1 MGAVQPYPHI
11 EMHVRD
17 ESIATILEMEVM
29 PLDKP
34 LYFMRTQKGP
44 VGKPMWCPTY
54 TYARLIFGADTFNKF
69 SKYWSENSY
78 FLLKT
83 LTKNGAFIMRCC
95 EETAV
100 NARAYVEVGYKET
113 DVPQWQRNSI
123 TGLFN
128 LNEFGAKI
136 PINAKGEECK
146 ILDHDIVLTYNES
159 ADTSIVVGKQYYY
172 RKYGKYTY
180 TAFKDAKATKNL
192 ILWKG
197 LGDPTFPVKLRSD
210 EVTASDRAKGHL
222 HVEVSENVWEP
233 VENDSTALD
242 TSKYYAF
249 PVYTGYE
256 AVVVNKD
263 DDINEIGVYYTR
275 TPDLTSEYEYP
286 QLDVAQAGDAV
297 ATNGDITRTTTIESF
312 VKETESAP
320 VGGREYFTA
329 PVEIGGAY
337 TSVGELEEFV
347 EGTTYFYKVTTTKTS
362 FIGNYGKLYVAG
374 DKLLKDVDMEP
385 QATIPGLE
393 LVWRVTLRNAAD
405 ERGDADPTEDNG
417 YMWYPALT
425 IMSTSPGEWGST
437 YGFKLYYDKTQNTI
451 AGVESN
457 GAVTYSFA
465 PVELLENDTVP
476 TAIVDAYGEQVVNGT
491 VRADVIDK
499 TTELPLNIANLIPAH
514 YSGSRELPVNISWFP
529 KNFDTVGK
537 LVIKKE
543 LEAKDAAAA
552 LFPDLFKETVD
563 GNTVITPKAFIEDL
577 LTGVEKIDADVID
590 ATENCGHMANI
601 VSCRAPDNI
610 PYFASYV
617 LGTYDEAKEAANATP
632 DVVDMNSDSAFFLK
646 GGADGP
652 IDDADIERY
661 TRRYIDAAIAGTH
674 DYLIDYLRCP
684 YNNIIDTGV
693 SLPTKRKFLD
703 FMGVRDNLTVFLT
716 PQQIWKNADGTRP
729 KQLSRF
735 EDESIGAALRS
746 YGLLMREDI
755 ENSTE
760 ANRAVIFLAQG
771 LCSDHDWNNG
781 LVASTLWIA
790 LKNAQYLS
798 GTYIKEEPVE
808 RPNSEIDCYDKGL
821 TWTAASEETR
831 SRCWNAGLNYAQYF
845 DMNGIH
851 YASVRSIY
859 KYDTSVLCDLGT
871 VRAVTFCKDI
881 IRSEWTV
888 WAGSKR
894 KADDLN
900 ARIQKKLNDRLAAM
914 LNGKYTATV
923 SVYQTDMD
931 KKYGYVRH
939 VELELESPAQNRV
952 WLATII
958 CKREGFDP
966 NAED

>member
-17 ESIATILEMEVM
+17 DSIATILEMEVM

-34 LYFMRTQKGP
+34 LYFIRGQKGP
-44 VGKPMWCPTY
+44 VGKPMWCPTF
-54 TYARLIFGADTFNKF
+54 TYARLIFGADTFNKL

-78 FLLKT
+78 FLMKT
-83 LTKNGAFIMRCC
+83 LTMNGAFLMRCC

-136 PINAKGEECK
+136 PINAQGEECG

-159 ADTSIVVGKQYYY
+159 SDASIVVGKQYYY
-172 RKYGKYTY
+172 RKYGKYIY
-180 TAFKDAKATKNL
+180 TAFKDATASKNMV
-192 ILWKG
+192 LWKG
-197 LGDPTFPVKLRSD
+197 MGDPEFPVKLRSD
-210 EVTASDRAKGHL
+210 EVSDADRVKGHL
-222 HVEVSENVWEP
+222 YVESSENTWEP
-233 VENDSTALD
+233 VEDGATLATD
-242 TSKYYAF
+242 KYYAF

-256 AVVVNKD
+256 AVLVSEGQELPELG
-263 DDINEIGVYYTR
+263 IYYTR
-275 TPDLTSEYEYP
+275 AADLTSEFEYP
-286 QLDVAQAGDAV
+286 LLDVAQPGDAV
-297 ATNGDITRTTTIESF
+297 ATNGDITRTTTS
-312 VKETESAP
+312 ETMVAETASAP
-320 VGGREYFTA
+320 VAGREYFLA
-329 PVEIGGAY
+329 PAEVGGEY
-337 TSVGELEEFV
+337 TSVGELEEFT
-347 EGTTYFYKVTTTKTS
+347 EGQAYWYKQTTTTVS
-362 FIGNYGKLYVAG
+362 FIGNYGKLYLAG
-374 DKLLKDVDMEP
+374 DKLIAGVDMEP

-393 LVWRVTLRNAAD
+393 LSWRVTLRAATD
-405 ERGDADPTEDNG
+405 ERGDDQPCEANG
-417 YMWYPALT
+417 YTWYPALT
-425 IMSTSPGEWGST
+425 INATSPGEWGGC
-437 YGFKLYYDKTQNTI
+437 YGFRFYYDKAQNTL
-451 AGVESN
+451 ASVEAN

-465 PVELLENDTVP
+465 PVELVEGDTVP
-476 TAIVDAYGEQVVNGT
+476 QAIVDAYGEQVVNGT
-491 VRADVIDK
+491 VRTDVIDK

-514 YSGSRELPVNISWFP
+514 YSGSRELPVTMSWFP
-529 KNFDTVGK
+529 ANFDIVGK
-537 LVIKKE
+537 KVIKKE
-543 LEAKDAAAA
+543 LEAREAFAA
-552 LFPDLFKETVD
+552 LYPELFTETID
-563 GNTVITPKAFIEDL
+563 GQRVTTPKAFIEDVL
-577 LTGVEKIDADVID
+577 SEEGLDSDAIDALDQV
-590 ATENCGHMANI
+590 GHMANI
-601 VSCRAPDNI
+601 LSCRAADNA

-617 LGTYDEAKEAANATP
+617 LGTYNEAKEAANTTP

-646 GGADGP
+646 GGEDGP

-684 YNNIIDTGV
+684 YNSIIDTGV

-798 GTYIKEEPVE
+798 GTYIKAEPVE

-845 DMNGIH
+845 DMSGIH

-859 KYDTSVLCDLGT
+859 RYDTPVLCHLGT

-894 KADDLN
+894 KSDDLN
-900 ARIQKKLNDRLAAM
+900 ARITKKLNDRIAAM
-914 LNGKYTATV
+914 LNGKYTA
-923 SVYQTDMD
+923 SVRVFQTDVD

>member
-1 MGAVQPYPHI
+1 
-11 EMHVRD
+11 MHVRD
-17 ESIATILEMEVM
+17 DSIATILEMEVM

-54 TYARLIFGADTFNKF
+54 TYARLIFGVDTFNKL

-197 LGDPTFPVKLRSD
+197 HGDPTFPVKLRSD
-210 EVTASDRAKGHL
+210 EVTASDRARGHL
-222 HVEVSENVWEP
+222 YVETSENVWEA
-233 VENDSTALD
+233 VDSDSTALD

-249 PVYTGYE
+249 PVYTGYD

-312 VKETESAP
+312 VEETESAP

-425 IMSTSPGEWGST
+425 ITATSPGEWGST

-465 PVELLENDTVP
+465 PCACT
-476 TAIVDAYGEQVVNGT
+476 
-491 VRADVIDK
+491 
-499 TTELPLNIANLIPAH
+499 
-514 YSGSRELPVNISWFP
+514 
-529 KNFDTVGK
+529 
-537 LVIKKE
+537 
-543 LEAKDAAAA
+543 
-552 LFPDLFKETVD
+552 
-563 GNTVITPKAFIEDL
+563 
-577 LTGVEKIDADVID
+577 
-590 ATENCGHMANI
+590 
-601 VSCRAPDNI
+601 
-610 PYFASYV
+610 
-617 LGTYDEAKEAANATP
+617 
-632 DVVDMNSDSAFFLK
+632 
-646 GGADGP
+646 
-652 IDDADIERY
+652 
-661 TRRYIDAAIAGTH
+661 
-674 DYLIDYLRCP
+674 
-684 YNNIIDTGV
+684 
-693 SLPTKRKFLD
+693 
-703 FMGVRDNLTVFLT
+703 
-716 PQQIWKNADGTRP
+716 
-729 KQLSRF
+729 
-735 EDESIGAALRS
+735 
-746 YGLLMREDI
+746 
-755 ENSTE
+755 
-760 ANRAVIFLAQG
+760 
-771 LCSDHDWNNG
+771 
-781 LVASTLWIA
+781 
-790 LKNAQYLS
+790 
-798 GTYIKEEPVE
+798 
-808 RPNSEIDCYDKGL
+808 
-821 TWTAASEETR
+821 
-831 SRCWNAGLNYAQYF
+831 
-845 DMNGIH
+845 
-851 YASVRSIY
+851 
-859 KYDTSVLCDLGT
+859 
-871 VRAVTFCKDI
+871 
-881 IRSEWTV
+881 
-888 WAGSKR
+888 
-894 KADDLN
+894 
-900 ARIQKKLNDRLAAM
+900 
-914 LNGKYTATV
+914 
-923 SVYQTDMD
+923 
-931 KKYGYVRH
+931 
-939 VELELESPAQNRV
+939 
-952 WLATII
+952 
-958 CKREGFDP
+958 
-966 NAED
+966 